1 MVRQNATAD
10 LVGASVVKVPG
21 GDDYDAEKE
30 QQFGNTANVIG
41 TNDSSKLNVFT
52 SHTLGMVEGRHLKA
66 SDKHMSVSYTHLFIV
81 VSSRKVNGFLLIS
94 TLAAR
99 FASFQAEE
107 VRLVCRSQR
116 ERQTLRRF
124 EWKDQWISVGLDV
137 DGLGLFLHQWGL
149 TFRRHPERRP
159 IASNACLQEPWNSLP
174 TRTGSLRRSPPA
186 IAV

>member
-1 MVRQNATAD
+1 MNCDCSA
-10 LVGASVVKVPG
+10 GF
-21 GDDYDAEKE
+21 DAN
-30 QQFGNTANVIG
+30 G
-41 TNDSSKLNVFT
+41 S
-52 SHTLGMVEGRHLKA
+52 
-66 SDKHMSVSYTHLFIV
+66 FIV

-116 ERQTLRRF
+116 ERQTLRRS

-149 TFRRHPERRP
+149 TFPSASGAKAYRFER
-159 IASNACLQEPWNSLP
+159 LP
-174 TRTGSLRRSPPA
+174 TRTMEQPA
-186 IAV
+186 DTHRFTPQVTAGNSRMTGWS

>member
-66 SDKHMSVSYTHLFIV
+66 SDKHMSMVHEDLAKTNGL
-81 VSSRKVNGFLLIS
+81 KVGD
-94 TLAAR
+94 TL
-99 FASFQAEE
+99 
-107 VRLVCRSQR
+107 
-116 ERQTLRRF
+116 TL
-124 EWKDQWISVGLDV
+124 K
-137 DGLGLFLHQWGL
+137 
-149 TFRRHPERRP
+149 
-159 IASNACLQEPWNSLP
+159 ANA
-174 TRTGSLRRSPPA
+174 
-186 IAV
+186 I

>member
-1 MVRQNATAD
+1 MNCDCSA
-10 LVGASVVKVPG
+10 GF
-21 GDDYDAEKE
+21 DAN
-30 QQFGNTANVIG
+30 G
-41 TNDSSKLNVFT
+41 S
-52 SHTLGMVEGRHLKA
+52 
-66 SDKHMSVSYTHLFIV
+66 FIV

-137 DGLGLFLHQWGL
+137 DGLGLFSAPVGIDLPSASGAKAYR
-149 TFRRHPERRP
+149 FER
-159 IASNACLQEPWNSLP
+159 LP
-174 TRTGSLRRSPPA
+174 TRTMEQPA
-186 IAV
+186 DTHRFTPQVTAGNSRMTGWS

>member
-1 MVRQNATAD
+1 MNCDCSA
-10 LVGASVVKVPG
+10 GF
-21 GDDYDAEKE
+21 DAN
-30 QQFGNTANVIG
+30 G
-41 TNDSSKLNVFT
+41 S
-52 SHTLGMVEGRHLKA
+52 
-66 SDKHMSVSYTHLFIV
+66 FIV

-159 IASNACLQEPWNSLP
+159 IASNACLQEACRHAQVHSA
-174 TRTGSLRRSPPA
+174 GHRRQ
-186 IAV
+186 

>member
-1 MVRQNATAD
+1 MNCDCSA
-10 LVGASVVKVPG
+10 GF
-21 GDDYDAEKE
+21 DAN
-30 QQFGNTANVIG
+30 G
-41 TNDSSKLNVFT
+41 S
-52 SHTLGMVEGRHLKA
+52 
-66 SDKHMSVSYTHLFIV
+66 FIV

-137 DGLGLFLHQWGL
+137 DVGIDLPSASGAKAYRF
-149 TFRRHPERRP
+149 ER
-159 IASNACLQEPWNSLP
+159 LP
-174 TRTGSLRRSPPA
+174 TRTMEQPA
-186 IAV
+186 DTHRFTPQVTAGNSRMTGWS